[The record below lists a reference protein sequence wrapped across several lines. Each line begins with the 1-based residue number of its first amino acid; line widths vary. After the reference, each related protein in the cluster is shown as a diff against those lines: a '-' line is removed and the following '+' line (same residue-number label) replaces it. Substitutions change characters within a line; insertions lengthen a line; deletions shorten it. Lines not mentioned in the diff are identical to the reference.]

1 MLYIGLDDETLL
13 ITGHWIE
20 VANLDVMAGAITPAQ
35 ASGTINYSPASSLCT
50 SMVPWDWTWCDMTAG
65 QYVINSKPEILEQH
79 LRCLQIDA
87 IWVFLEKEVSSSL
100 LEIDLIL
107 DFDRGNEGVKE
118 VLLELGVEVFVRVG
132 ERLGRINRA
141 ANILNF

>member
-1 MLYIGLDDETLL
+1 MLDIGLDDEPLL
-13 ITGHWIE
+13 VTGHGIE
-20 VANLDVMAGAITPAQ
+20 MADLDVMASAIAPAQ
-35 ASGTINYSPASSLCT
+35 ASGAINYCPASCLCT
-50 SMVPWDWTWCDMTAG
+50 PMVPWDWTWCDVTAR
-65 QYVINSKPEILEQH
+65 QYVINSKSEILEQH